1 MVYAGRM
8 PASTSLPR
16 LPRPSLVDA
25 ALAAMRER
33 IGSGDWPVGHRI
45 PKETELAD
53 MLQIGR
59 NTVREAVRVLSHAGV
74 LEVRQGDGTYVRA
87 MHEPASIMT
96 QVSRASLH
104 EHFELRVMLET
115 EAARLAAGRRTA
127 HDIRRIGSALKARGE
142 RGATTDLDRFLDR
155 DAAFHLA
162 IAEAGHNDALIHLYR
177 YFLDTARDAARSAL
191 QEHGVT
197 EPKLALH
204 ERLFHAVEAGDPAL
218 AVWAARAILQPL
230 IAAFTQDRDVP
241 VTVTHGQAARGR
253 HPA

>member
-1 MVYAGRM
+1 MVYAGYM
-8 PASTSLPR
+8 TALTSLHR

-87 MHEPASIMT
+87 MHEPASVMT
-96 QVSRASLH
+96 QVSRASLRD
-104 EHFELRVMLET
+104 HFEVRAVLEV
-115 EAARLAAGRRTA
+115 EAARRAAERRSAHDLRAMEKALEARGNWCAGRNI
-127 HDIRRIGSALKARGE
+127 DE
-142 RGATTDLDRFLDR
+142 FLEC

-162 IAEAGHNDALIHLYR
+162 IAEAGRNGALTELYR
-177 YFLDTARDAARSAL
+177 YFLTAARQAARSAMI
-191 QEHGVT
+191 EHDIA
-197 EPKLALH
+197 EPGLALH
-204 ERLFHAVEAGDPAL
+204 ERLFQAIEAADSAQ
-218 AVWAARAILQPL
+218 AARAAKAVLRPL
-230 IAAFTQDRDVP
+230 IKTLS
-241 VTVTHGQAARGR
+241 
-253 HPA
+253 